1 MPKDIFTKELK
12 LFLNKN
18 DYGWKFLEYY
28 RNIKFLNE
36 SFGQAYLDFIKK
48 DKEQH
53 LHTT

>member
-1 MPKDIFTKELK
+1 MDEF
-12 LFLNKN
+12 F
-18 DYGWKFLEYY
+18 FEYY

-36 SFGQAYLDFIKK
+36 KSFGQAYLDFIKK